1 MPLELSTRQARR
13 LALSAQGFGKQP
25 QSPPTLPALKRM
37 LQRLGVLQIDS
48 VNALVRSHY
57 LPLFSR
63 LGDYAPAML
72 DQLAWGRGRQRQLF
86 EYWGHEASL
95 LPLSLYP
102 MLRWRMAHAAD
113 GRGIYRQLAQFGRE
127 RQDVI
132 ARVLAAVREQGALGA
147 GSLSTRQERAGRWW
161 DWSEEKHALEWLF
174 AAGEVTVA
182 GRRGFERL
190 YDVPDNVLPRAI
202 LDQPQPGEAEA
213 HQGLM
218 LHAATALGVATERD
232 LRDYFRLEPAQGR
245 AALAELIA
253 DGRGIYRQLAQFGR
267 ERQDVI
273 ARVLAAVREQGALGA
288 GSLSTREE
296 RAGPWWDWSEEKHAL
311 EWLFAAGEVTVAGRR
326 GFERL
331 YDVPDN
337 VLPRAILDQPQPG
350 EAEAHQG
357 LMLHAATA
365 LGVATERDL
374 RDYFRLEPAQGR
386 AALAEL
392 IADGR
397 LQAVQVQ
404 GWKQPAY
411 SAGTPR
417 IPRRIEASALLSPFD
432 SLVWERNRTE
442 RLFDFRYRLEIYTPA
457 HKRVY
462 GYYVL
467 PFLFDERIAARVD
480 LRAERALGQLAVHA
494 VHAEADGLG
503 EVGYETL
510 AAQLLRLARWLG
522 LERVQLNC
530 PREEGSQLRRA
541 LLSAA
546 LA

>member
-1 MPLELSTRQARR
+1 MPLQLSINQARR
-13 LALSAQGFGKQP
+13 LALSAQGFGK
-25 QSPPTLPALKRM
+25 PPEAAPSLAALKRM
-37 LQRLGVLQIDS
+37 LHRLGVLQIDS

-63 LGDYAPAML
+63 LGDYSPATL
-72 DQLAWGRGRQRQLF
+72 DQLAWGQGRQRQLF

-95 LPLSLYP
+95 LPMSLYP
-102 MLRWRMAHAAD
+102 LLRWRMAHA
-113 GRGIYRQLAQFGRE
+113 
-127 RQDVI
+127 
-132 ARVLAAVREQGALGA
+132 
-147 GSLSTRQERAGRWW
+147 
-161 DWSEEKHALEWLF
+161 
-174 AAGEVTVA
+174 
-182 GRRGFERL
+182 
-190 YDVPDNVLPRAI
+190 
-202 LDQPQPGEAEA
+202 
-213 HQGLM
+213 
-218 LHAATALGVATERD
+218 
-232 LRDYFRLEPAQGR
+232 
-245 AALAELIA
+245 A

-296 RAGPWWDWSEEKHAL
+296 RAGPWWDWSDEKHAL

-331 YDVPDN
+331 YDVPDK
-337 VLPRAILDQPQPG
+337 VLPRAVLDQPLPR

-357 LMLHAATA
+357 LMLHAAAA

-374 RDYFRLEPAQGR
+374 RDYFRLEPGQGK

-392 IADGR
+392 VADGR
-397 LQAVQVQ
+397 LQAVEVQ

-411 SAGTPR
+411 CAGTPR
-417 IPRRIEASALLSPFD
+417 IPRCIEASALLSPFD

-442 RLFDFRYRLEIYTPA
+442 RLFDFRYRLEIYTPV

-467 PFLFDERIAARVD
+467 PFLYRERIAARVD
-480 LRAERALGQLAVHA
+480 LRAERALGRLAVHA
-494 VHAEADGLG
+494 VHVEPPGLD
-503 EVGYETL
+503 EQGYQAL
-510 AAQLLRLARWLG
+510 AGNLLRLANWLG
-522 LERVQLNC
+522 LASVQLNC
-530 PREEGSQLRRA
+530 PRTEGSQLRLA

-546 LA
+546 PV